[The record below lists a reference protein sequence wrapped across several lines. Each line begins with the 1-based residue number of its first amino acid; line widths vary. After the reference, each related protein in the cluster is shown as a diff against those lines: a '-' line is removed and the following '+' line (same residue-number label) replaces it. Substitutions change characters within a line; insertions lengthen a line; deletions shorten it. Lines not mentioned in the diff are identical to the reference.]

1 MAQVV
6 APRRPANGSQLRA
19 DRTRARVI
27 DETIRCILE
36 EGFAAASVKHITER
50 AGVTWGVVQ
59 YHFGDRDGLL
69 MAVVDKGFGELL
81 ESLRELPLGSEN
93 TRDRTESIVTAAWEA
108 FSSPTSMAALE
119 ILIATRAMRDPDAS
133 GRRGELGRA
142 FVKLGRHIGEGLNAR
157 HAAAIGNTIW
167 ATLRGL
173 VVAQL
178 VIHEPLDTRS
188 ERRAL
193 VDMITAYVGGVT
205 A

>member
-36 EGFAAASVKHITER
+36 EGFAAASAKHITER